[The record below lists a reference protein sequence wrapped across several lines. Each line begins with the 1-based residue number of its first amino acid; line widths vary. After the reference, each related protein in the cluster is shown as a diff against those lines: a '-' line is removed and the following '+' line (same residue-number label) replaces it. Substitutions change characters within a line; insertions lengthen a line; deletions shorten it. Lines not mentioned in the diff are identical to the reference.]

1 MRFYIFHSSLFILRN
16 NNFIFRLSSMKRSIF
31 VLTTV
36 LLSALVS
43 FAEEP
48 ADSAIRYHRFFA
60 HDINYYSNLLDGSEN
75 PTRLTRNSVNSLIQA
90 SISGLFNRGEFHAI
104 DHSSKSNNL
113 RVDISGLQ
121 QIGKVSLDAGFSY
134 RYSRDED
141 RCWNNT
147 LYVSRHNPF
156 FVADSIPSDMTKEE
170 FNMYATAAFPFSD
183 KLTGGLQ
190 LKYLTGSF
198 ADQSDPRPKV
208 NSMRFDIIPGVSYQL
223 NEKLT
228 LGANAKVE
236 LFHSKLTHLIIDG
249 LIPYTY
255 FIMKGMGD
263 HQIFTNADNSS
274 YPRDYKGLNL
284 GGAIQMLFS
293 GDAISNFLQLGYLN
307 TDEKAIDGGSSYEY
321 KGGDYSAHE
330 FSLLDRLTFGN
341 SRLTQQ
347 NLTLKG
353 SILMDKGLW
362 YDQKKHTD
370 TEHGNIHYYE
380 ILNKSKVHK
389 NRVMDASVE
398 YRFDRFRNNPDEK
411 NISQNILTDW
421 QLRGLVVFSSV
432 EYTHYESDN
441 YKQNYKLLHTLA
453 EGKRYWK
460 MGKGLLET
468 SLTGFYTANLSDKY
482 NNVREKLAG
491 VFVAPAFEYEAAS
504 LAGFQ
509 VHVAY
514 HLPVR
519 TYGTFTWMGLHAQMN
534 ESFYLGSNKYSPH
547 YDGASRTL
555 MDVGIDFVF

>member
-1 MRFYIFHSSLFILRN
+1 
-16 NNFIFRLSSMKRSIF
+16 MKRSIF

-36 LLSALVS
+36 LLSARAS

-60 HDINYYSNLLDGSEN
+60 HNINYYSNLTDGSDN
-75 PTRLTRNSVNSLIQA
+75 PTRLTLNPVNSLIQT
-90 SISGLFNRGEFHAI
+90 SISGLFNRGDFHAI
-104 DHSSKSNNL
+104 DHSSRSNNL

-134 RYSRDED
+134 LYSRDED

-156 FVADSIPSDMTKEE
+156 FVADSIPSDVTKEE
-170 FNMYATAAFPFSD
+170 FNMYATAALPFSD

-190 LKYLTGSF
+190 LNYLTGSF

-208 NSMRFDIIPGVSYQL
+208 NSMRFDIIPGATYQL
-223 NEKLT
+223 HEKLT
-228 LGANAKVE
+228 LGVNAKVE

-263 HQIFTNADNSS
+263 HQIFTNADNNS

-284 GGAIQMLFS
+284 GGAMQMLFS
-293 GDAISNFLQLGYLN
+293 GNAFANLLQVGYLN
-307 TDEKAIDGGSSYEY
+307 THEKATDGGSSYEY
-321 KGGDYSAHE
+321 KGGDYAAHE
-330 FSLLDRLTFGN
+330 FSLLDRFSFGN
-341 SRLTQQ
+341 SRLTRQ

-353 SILMDKGLW
+353 SMMMDKGLW

-370 TEHGNIHYYE
+370 TEHGNRQYYE

-389 NRVMDASVE
+389 NRVMDAYLE
-398 YRFDRFRNNPDEK
+398 YRFDRLNNHANEK
-411 NISQNILTDW
+411 SSCGNIITDW
-421 QLRGLVVFSSV
+421 QLRGQVGFSSV

-441 YKQNYKLLHTLA
+441 YKQSYKLLHTLA
-453 EGKRYWK
+453 EGKRYWNV
-460 MGKGLLET
+460 GKCLLET
-468 SLTGFYTANLSDKY
+468 SLTGFYTASLSDKY
-482 NNVREKLAG
+482 NNVRGKLAG

-509 VHVAY
+509 VRVAY

-519 TYGTFTWMGLHAQMN
+519 TYGTYTWMGLHAQVN
-534 ESFYLGSNKYSPH
+534 ESFYLGSNKYSPR
-547 YDGASRTL
+547 YDGTSCTL
-555 MDVGIDFVF
+555 LDVGIDFLF